1 MVPEAPLEQ
10 TEHGLAAAG
19 EGWFVLNARAAR
31 WRHSEERRA
40 SLRFEGE
47 TDFAQLG
54 ITLVVLWPGEPM
66 TWSVKPYER
75 AMSAKALSA

>member
-31 WRHSEERRA
+31 WRHSEERSA
-40 SLRFEGE
+40 GLRFEGE
-47 TDFAQLG
+47 TDFPQLG
-54 ITLVVLWPGEPM
+54 ITLVC
-66 TWSVKPYER
+66 
-75 AMSAKALSA
+75 ALAG